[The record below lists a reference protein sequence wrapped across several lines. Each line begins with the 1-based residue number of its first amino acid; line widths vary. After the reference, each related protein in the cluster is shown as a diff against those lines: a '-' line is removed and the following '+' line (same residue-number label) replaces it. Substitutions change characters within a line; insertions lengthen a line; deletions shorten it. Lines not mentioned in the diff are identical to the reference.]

1 MSNLSVLYI
10 EQDESNY
17 FRFLESLLI
26 FILIYFHGILDYIY
40 QGTNILIYLIQ
51 EAHKYVLC
59 TLRKNEESQEKR
71 KRGDEDDQE
80 RVATGDDVQNDCP
93 MPDEYKHVK
102 QEEPE
107 NKRRRQ
113 VEKHQPM
120 HAIGDDV
127 CGAGPSFSSELQGN
141 ENCWEQCLNPKPCF
155 HNDNVP
161 PTFVDALQE
170 EENYSGK
177 KSFVPCIED
186 NVQPVP
192 GTNHELQGKSEICGT
207 QCLEAIPLVTPPFAA
222 DCELMIAVLGE
233 ENYLSKLCPVQC
245 IYCDYIQPFAAAEE
259 LSWEENLVRPVPIV
273 AELQGSNSKEKEI
286 ASMTTSTDHHDMS
299 TSKGTST
306 DHHQA
311 DDPGSNDVDEGL
323 VAVTNDFKYNPWI
336 LSFADELLRGDR
348 STIKGRV
355 LDYSCSNILI
365 SNKP

>member
-1 MSNLSVLYI
+1 
-10 EQDESNY
+10 
-17 FRFLESLLI
+17 
-26 FILIYFHGILDYIY
+26 
-40 QGTNILIYLIQ
+40 
-51 EAHKYVLC
+51 
-59 TLRKNEESQEKR
+59 
-71 KRGDEDDQE
+71 
-80 RVATGDDVQNDCP
+80 

-107 NKRRRQ
+107 NKRCRLG
-113 VEKHQPM
+113 EKHQRM

-127 CGAGPSFSSELQGN
+127 CDAGPSFSSGQQGN
-141 ENCWEQCLNPKPCF
+141 AIFLEQCPNPKPCF

-161 PTFVDALQE
+161 PTFADALQG
-170 EENYSGK
+170 EENYWRK
-177 KSFVPCIED
+177 QSFVPCIED

-207 QCLEAIPLVTPPFAA
+207 QCLDPIPLVTPPFAA
-222 DCELMIAVLGE
+222 DYELMIAVIGE
-233 ENYLSKLCPVQC
+233 ENYLSKQCPVQC
-245 IYCDYIQPFAAAEE
+245 IYCDYAQQFAAAEE

-286 ASMTTSTDHHDMS
+286 ASMTTSTDHQHDMS

-323 VAVTNDFKYNPWI
+323 VAVTNGFKYNPWI
-336 LSFADELLRGDR
+336 LSFADELLRGGR
-348 STIKGRV
+348 STIKGGV
-355 LDYSCSNILI
+355 LDYSCSDILI